1 MNYTSNVLE
10 KSQLLP
16 NEMHKNLFP
25 AHFIHF
31 EQKDI
36 HQD

>member
-10 KSQLLP
+10 KSPLLP
-16 NEMHKNLFP
+16 NEMRKNLFQ
-25 AHFIHF
+25 ARSIHF